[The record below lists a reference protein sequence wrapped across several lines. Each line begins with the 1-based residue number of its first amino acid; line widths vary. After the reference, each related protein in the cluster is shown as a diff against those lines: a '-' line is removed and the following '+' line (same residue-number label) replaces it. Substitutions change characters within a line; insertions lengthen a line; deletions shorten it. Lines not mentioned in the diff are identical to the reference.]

1 MQSCVSVREGGGD
14 YYGMPAPPDLFV
26 CEDVSLLVSDAGGKE
41 TGEGVS
47 DVFGGLDF

>member
-1 MQSCVSVREGGGD
+1 MFEKGGGD